1 MRKRVTA
8 STVTGCLTERRVLNY
23 TQETTA
29 EPTTGAARSRKHA
42 YPDDLASYVREHWDD
57 SPSDAEVEKDERG
70 DSLPAAPVLEALLST
85 CYQASLMQEEERS
98 VTFRLIF
105 ADPDLFPEEEGP
117 PEGLHRLE
125 FTEPIP
131 FDERELRRLS
141 PAAVFER
148 SLIGASSDRDGVIR
162 IWGLVHSGPRWLRSV
177 QGGREP
183 SAPLPPVPVVE
194 VEGPGR
200 LQVRKGSVTVAELEG
215 GKLSDSYT
223 DVFASRWLPDLF
235 APVRAEL
242 VELHEEARREAA
254 AAGESWAPMD
264 PDLPRKVAQQMVK
277 RLVSTVRGARHG
289 GTVVVV
295 PPFRAEEILTARH
308 VALKHSFTDSEP
320 RRRYRTVIVR
330 IMNRLAQTHGKGE
343 EISYPRAVGWEEY
356 VASDD
361 RELAELDEAI
371 FEFAYLVAGLAA
383 VDGAVV
389 MTQRFEL
396 LGFGGEISGEL
407 PAVTSVRK
415 ALDLEGERTA
425 EEDTGGVGTRHRSAY
440 RLAGALPDAL
450 IVVISQDGD
459 ARFVRRKDG
468 AITCWDQA

>member
-1 MRKRVTA
+1 
-8 STVTGCLTERRVLNY
+8 LNS

-29 EPTTGAARSRKHA
+29 EPTTGEERNRKHA
-42 YPDDLASYVREHWDD
+42 YPDDLASFVREHWED
-57 SPSDAEVEKDERG
+57 SSRDAEGAKDERD

-85 CYQASLMQEEERS
+85 CYQASLLREEERS

-125 FTEPIP
+125 FIEPRP

-141 PAAVFER
+141 PAADFER
-148 SLIGASSDRDGVIR
+148 SLIGASSDGEIR
-162 IWGLVHSGPRWLRSV
+162 IWGIVHSGPRWLRSA

-200 LQVRKGSVTVAELEG
+200 LQVRKGSVSVAELEG
-215 GKLSDSYT
+215 GRLSDSYT
-223 DVFASRWLPDLF
+223 NVFASRWLPELF

-254 AAGESWAPMD
+254 AAGEPWAPLD
-264 PDLPRKVAQQMVK
+264 PNLARKVAQQMVK
-277 RLVSTVRGARHG
+277 RLVSTMRGARHG
-289 GTVVVV
+289 GTIVVV
-295 PPFRAEEILTARH
+295 PPFRAEKILAGRH
-308 VALKHSFTDSEP
+308 VALKHAFTDSEP
-320 RRRYRTVIVR
+320 RRRYRTLIVR
-330 IMNRLAQTHGKGE
+330 IMNRLAQAHGKGE
-343 EISYPRAVGWEEY
+343 EASYPRAVGWEEY

-361 RELAELDEAI
+361 RELSELDEAI

-450 IVVISQDGD
+450 VVVISQDGD

-468 AITCWDQA
+468 AVTWWNQA

>member
-1 MRKRVTA
+1 MRKRVA
-8 STVTGCLTERRVLNY
+8 AATVTGSFTERRVLNP

-29 EPTTGAARSRKHA
+29 EPTGGGARNQKHA
-42 YPDDLASYVREHWDD
+42 YPEDLASFVREHWED
-57 SPSDAEVEKDERG
+57 SSRDAEGEKNERD
-70 DSLPAAPVLEALLST
+70 DSLPATPMLEALLST
-85 CYQASLMQEEERS
+85 CYQASLLREEERA

-125 FTEPIP
+125 FTEPRR

-141 PAAVFER
+141 PAADFDR
-148 SLIGASSDRDGVIR
+148 SLIGASSDGDGGIR
-162 IWGLVHSGPRWLRSV
+162 IWGIVHSGPRWLRSV

-200 LQVRKGSVTVAELEG
+200 LQVCKGSVSVAALEG
-215 GKLSDSYT
+215 GRLSDSYT
-223 DVFASRWLPDLF
+223 DAFASRWLLELF

-254 AAGESWAPMD
+254 AAGEPWAPLD
-264 PDLPRKVAQQMVK
+264 PDLASKVAHQMVK
-277 RLVSTVRGARHG
+277 RLVSIVRGAHHG
-289 GTVVVV
+289 GSVVVV
-295 PPFRAEEILTARH
+295 PPSRVEEILAGRH
-308 VALKHSFTDSEP
+308 VALKHAFTDSEP
-320 RRRYRTVIVR
+320 RRRYRTLIVR

-343 EISYPRAVGWEEY
+343 EISYSRAVGWEEY
-356 VASDD
+356 MASED

-371 FEFAYLVAGLAA
+371 FEFAYLVAGFAA

-415 ALDLEGERTA
+415 ALDLEGNRTA

-440 RLAGALPDAL
+440 RLAAALPDAVV
-450 IVVISQDGD
+450 VVISQDGD
-459 ARFVRRKDG
+459 ARFVRRRDG
-468 AITCWDQA
+468 AVICWDQV

>member
-1 MRKRVTA
+1 LN
-8 STVTGCLTERRVLNY
+8 STQVK
-23 TQETTA
+23 TA
-29 EPTTGAARSRKHA
+29 EPTGDERHRKHA
-42 YPDDLASYVREHWDD
+42 YPGELASFVREHWEDSSRDAEGAKYERDD
-57 SPSDAEVEKDERG
+57 SP
-70 DSLPAAPVLEALLST
+70 PAAPVLEALLST
-85 CYQASLMQEEERS
+85 CYQASLLREEERS

-105 ADPDLFPEEEGP
+105 AEPHHFPEEQGP
-117 PEGLHRLE
+117 PERLHRLE
-125 FTEPIP
+125 FSEPRP

-141 PAAVFER
+141 PAVDFER
-148 SLIGASSDRDGVIR
+148 SLIGACPDGGGGIR
-162 IWGLVHSGPRWLRSV
+162 IWGIVHSGRRWLRSV

-200 LQVRKGSVTVAELEG
+200 LQVRKGSVSLAELEG
-215 GKLSDSYT
+215 GRISDSYT
-223 DVFASRWLPDLF
+223 DVFASRWLPELF
-235 APVRAEL
+235 ASVRAEL

-254 AAGESWAPMD
+254 AAGEPWAPLD
-264 PDLPRKVAQQMVK
+264 PNLPRKVAQQMVK

-289 GTVVVV
+289 GAIVVV
-295 PPFRAEEILTARH
+295 PPLRAEEILAGRH
-308 VALKHSFTDSEP
+308 VALKHAFTDSEP
-320 RRRYRTVIVR
+320 RRRYRTLIVR
-330 IMNRLAQTHGKGE
+330 IMNRLAQAHGKGE

-356 VASDD
+356 VASED

-407 PAVTSVRK
+407 PAVTSVHK
-415 ALDLEGERTA
+415 ALDLEGKRTA
-425 EEDTGGVGTRHRSAY
+425 EESTGGVGTRHRSAY
-440 RLAGALPDAL
+440 RLAGALPDVL
-450 IVVISQDGD
+450 VVVVSQDGD

-468 AITCWDQA
+468 AVICWDQA

>member
-1 MRKRVTA
+1 MTP
-8 STVTGCLTERRVLNY
+8 
-23 TQETTA
+23 
-29 EPTTGAARSRKHA
+29 EPTTGEEENRKHA
-42 YPDDLASYVREHWDD
+42 YPDDLASYLRENWED
-57 SPSDAEVEKDERG
+57 SSKDAEGEEDEREA
-70 DSLPAAPVLEALLST
+70 SLPAAPMLEALLST
-85 CYQASLMQEEERS
+85 CYQASLMREEERS

-105 ADPDLFPEEEGP
+105 ADPELFPEKEGP

-125 FTEPIP
+125 FTEPRR

-141 PAAVFER
+141 PAADFDR
-148 SLIGASSDRDGVIR
+148 SLIGAFSDLDGGIR
-162 IWGLVHSGPRWLRSV
+162 IWGLVHSGPRWLLSV

-200 LQVRKGSVTVAELEG
+200 LQVRKGSISVAELEG
-215 GKLSDSYT
+215 GRLSDSYT
-223 DVFASRWLPDLF
+223 DVFASRWLPALF

-254 AAGESWAPMD
+254 AAGEPWAPLD
-264 PDLPRKVAQQMVK
+264 PDLPRKVGQQMVR

-289 GTVVVV
+289 GTIVMV
-295 PPFRAEEILTARH
+295 PPFRAEEILAARH
-308 VALKHSFTDSEP
+308 VALKHTFTDSEP

-343 EISYPRAVGWEEY
+343 EASYPRAVGWEEY

-383 VDGAVV
+383 VDGAVL

-415 ALDLEGERTA
+415 ALDLEGKRTA
-425 EEDTGGVGTRHRSAY
+425 EEGTGGVGTRHRSAY

-450 IVVISQDGD
+450 VVVISQDGD
-459 ARFVRRKDG
+459 AHFVRRKDG
-468 AITCWDQA
+468 AVTYWDQA

>member
-1 MRKRVTA
+1 M
-8 STVTGCLTERRVLNY
+8 
-23 TQETTA
+23 TA
-29 EPTTGAARSRKHA
+29 EPTTGEGRNRKHA
-42 YPDDLASYVREHWDD
+42 YPSELASFVRRRWED
-57 SPSDAEVEKDERG
+57 SSRDAEGAKDERG
-70 DSLPAAPVLEALLST
+70 DSLPAASVLEALLST
-85 CYQASLMQEEERS
+85 CYQASLLREEERS

-105 ADPDLFPEEEGP
+105 ADPHLFPEQEGP
-117 PEGLHRLE
+117 PERLHRLE
-125 FTEPIP
+125 FTESRP

-141 PAAVFER
+141 PAADFER
-148 SLIGASSDRDGVIR
+148 SLIGASPDEGGGIR
-162 IWGLVHSGPRWLRSV
+162 IWGIVHSGPRWLRSV

-200 LQVRKGSVTVAELEG
+200 LQVRKGSVSVAELEG
-215 GKLSDSYT
+215 GRLSGSYT
-223 DVFASRWLPDLF
+223 DVFASRWLPELF

-254 AAGESWAPMD
+254 AAGEPWAPLD
-264 PDLPRKVAQQMVK
+264 PDLARKVAQQMVK

-289 GTVVVV
+289 GTIVVV
-295 PPFRAEEILTARH
+295 PPFRAEEILAGRH
-308 VALKHSFTDSEP
+308 VALKHGFADSEP
-320 RRRYRTVIVR
+320 RRRYRTLIVG
-330 IMNRLAQTHGKGE
+330 IMNRLAQAHGKGE
-343 EISYPRAVGWEEY
+343 EASYPRAVGWEEY

-361 RELAELDEAI
+361 RELAELDDAI
-371 FEFAYLVAGLAA
+371 FEFAYLVAGLTA

-407 PAVTSVRK
+407 PAVTSVHK
-415 ALDLEGERTA
+415 ALDLEGKRTA
-425 EEDTGGVGTRHRSAY
+425 DEGTGGVGTRHRSAY

-450 IVVISQDGD
+450 VVVISQDGD

-468 AITCWDQA
+468 AVTCWDQA